1 MLKKIKYYFK
11 KEIPILMYHRIID
24 SEQEFHIFKCRG
36 ICKTITILKK

>member
-24 SEQEFHIFKCRG
+24 SDQEIGKNY
-36 ICKTITILKK
+36 IYLNV